1 MFLKNLVFIG
11 TLLLPLFS
19 MTAQAGDQLRICE
32 TCNSYSDYSNAA
44 LQGITG
50 PTSDI
55 VSVLNPKTGNMLN
68 FTVVVE
74 IEPGAPVIKYVEAAT
89 ITSSEYQMA
98 AQATSGYAS
107 LLSFFDTTKEI
118 PPALADSVFDVIG
131 NSQKQN
137 ALSDYYNA
145 SITSGQT
152 WSLYWAAIG
161 SLGGTLSQISFTVDI
176 IFPDGSRAV
185 MRLSGINSPS
195 SSRLFYLAL
204 MESYDTVGN
213 RVPQTNGEF
222 DYRRNDMFYAPTAE
236 SMYQLLELADRYNT
250 PYLLFTPE
258 SYRGG
263 GRVYFTDC
271 NTVEDCVKPD

>member
-1 MFLKNLVFIG
+1 MFLRYLAISS
-11 TLLLPLFS
+11 TLLLSLLS
-19 MTAQAGDQLRICE
+19 ATAQAGDQLRICE
-32 TCNSYSDYSNAA
+32 TCNSYTDYCNAA
-44 LQGITG
+44 LQGITA
-50 PTSDI
+50 PTTDI
-55 VSVLNPKTGNMLN
+55 VSVLNPKNGHMLN
-68 FTVVVE
+68 FKIVVE

-89 ITSSEYQMA
+89 ITSNEYQMA

-118 PPALADSVFDVIG
+118 PPSLAGSVFDVIG

-145 SITSGQT
+145 TITSGQT
-152 WSLYWAAIG
+152 WSLYWSAIG
-161 SLGGTLSQISFTVDI
+161 SLGSTLAHIAFTVDI
-176 IFPDGSRAV
+176 VFPGGSRAV
-185 MRLSGINSPS
+185 MRLSGINSPT

-236 SMYQLLELADRYNT
+236 AMHQLLELANRYNT

-258 SYRGG
+258 SYKGG
-263 GRVYFTDC
+263 GRVRFTECPAEDDC
-271 NTVEDCVKPD
+271 LKLK